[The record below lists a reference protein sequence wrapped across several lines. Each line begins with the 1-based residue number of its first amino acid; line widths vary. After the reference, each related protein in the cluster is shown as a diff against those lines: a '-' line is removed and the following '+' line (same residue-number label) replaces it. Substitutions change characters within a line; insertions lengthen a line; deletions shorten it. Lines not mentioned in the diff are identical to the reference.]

1 MSQVRVVGSLAVLYM
16 LRMMGLFLVLPV
28 LALYGHQYEGAT
40 VALLGLALGIYGL
53 SQAALQIPLGLL
65 SDIWGRKPIIFFGLL
80 LFIGGS
86 LIAAFSSTVE
96 GLILGRFLQGAGAIA
111 GAVMAMVA
119 DLTGEEHRTKAMAI
133 IGASIGVS
141 FGLALAIGPWIASLG
156 GIQAVFLC
164 TAFAAGAGIFVL
176 AFLVPAAPRNV
187 PVAGERLSFWTT
199 LKNQQLLRL
208 NWGIFTLHA
217 LLMSS
222 FVVVPGILEQQLG
235 VAREDHWL
243 VYLVILVGSFM
254 CMMPLITRM
263 EKRNWVKRVFL
274 FSIITLAL
282 SLSCFAL
289 FLQIHILSLAWL
301 MLFGFFVAFNLL
313 EATLPS
319 LVSKLAP
326 HKSRGAA
333 LGIYST
339 SQFLGTFVGGVV
351 GGYASQAWGPLIAL
365 LLSASMALLW
375 LVVASG
381 MKLSAPPV
389 LSQSPGVLP

>member
-40 VALLGLALGIYGL
+40 LALLGLALGIYGL

-65 SDIWGRKPIIFFGLL
+65 SDIWGRKPVIFMGLL
-80 LFIGGS
+80 MFICGS
-86 LIAAFSSTVE
+86 LVAAYATTIE

-119 DLTGEEHRTKAMAI
+119 DLTTEEHRTRAMAI

-141 FGLALAIGPWIASLG
+141 FGLALAIGPWVASLG

-164 TAFAAGAGIFVL
+164 TAFAAGAGILVL
-176 AFLVPAAPRNV
+176 LFWVPSAPRIAAI
-187 PVAGERLSFWTT
+187 PEERLSIWAT
-199 LKNQQLLRL
+199 LKNTQLFRL

-222 FVVVPGILEQQLG
+222 FVVVPGILEGRLG
-235 VAREDHWL
+235 IARGDHWL
-243 VYLVILVGSFM
+243 VYLVILVASFV
-254 CMMPLITRM
+254 CMIPLITRM
-263 EKRNWVKRVFL
+263 EKRNWVKQVFL
-274 FSIITLAL
+274 FAIIALAL
-282 SLSCFAL
+282 SLSALAL
-289 FLQIHILSLAWL
+289 FLQIQILPLAWL

-326 HKSRGAA
+326 KKTRGTA

-351 GGYASQAWGPLIAL
+351 GGYASDAWGPLVAL
-365 LLSASMALLW
+365 LISASMALFW

-381 MKLSAPPV
+381 MKVSPAPV
-389 LSQSPGVLP
+389 LQSNPGV